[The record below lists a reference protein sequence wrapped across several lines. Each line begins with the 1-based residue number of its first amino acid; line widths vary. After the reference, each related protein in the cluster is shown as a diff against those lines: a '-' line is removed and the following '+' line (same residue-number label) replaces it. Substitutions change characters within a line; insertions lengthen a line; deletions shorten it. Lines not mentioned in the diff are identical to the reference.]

1 MKGNIF
7 KEFLARY
14 ELIIL
19 MKAENRKEEEIYSSR
34 NQFLFH

>member
-19 MKAENRKEEEIYSSR
+19 MKAENRKEEIYSSR